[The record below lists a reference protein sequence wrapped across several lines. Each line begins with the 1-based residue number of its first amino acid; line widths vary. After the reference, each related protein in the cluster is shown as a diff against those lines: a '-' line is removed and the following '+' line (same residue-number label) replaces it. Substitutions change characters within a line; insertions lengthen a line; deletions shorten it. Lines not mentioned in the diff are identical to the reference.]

1 MTFKP
6 SMFDVADLAKVSH
19 QTVSRVVNN
28 HDSVKPETRARVE
41 AAMEKLGYTPNRA
54 AQTLRTTKSRI
65 IGILASD
72 THLNGPANIWQNAER
87 AARAAQYFTITCSV
101 DPTSSAD
108 VKKGINYLSQ
118 IGIDGLIVITP
129 HHETVELAR
138 KALKRIP
145 VVSIDS
151 SLGTEKSAIQL
162 NNFDDAYRATKH
174 LIDLGHV
181 GILHVAGP
189 ESFFEAVDR
198 KAGYEAAMKDS
209 KLNPVSHFGE
219 WSMDSGYEI
228 SKSINYQ
235 TEKITAIFTAS
246 DHIALGVL
254 RDCHERKILVPKQL
268 SIIGFDD
275 LPEAEFSWP
284 PLTTMRQDFQAIGE
298 GAVRLLLEKLIDEK
312 PEKLTPL
319 VSKLV
324 NRETTSKRAK

>member
-1 MTFKP
+1 MTKKP
-6 SMFDVADLAKVSH
+6 NMFDVANLSKVSH

-41 AAMEKLGYTPNRA
+41 AAMDKLGYTPNRA
-54 AQTLRTTKSRI
+54 AQTLKTTKSRI

-87 AARAAQYFTITCSV
+87 AARAAEYFTVTCSV
-101 DPTSSAD
+101 DPTSSTD
-108 VKKGINYLSQ
+108 VKKGIEYLSQ

-129 HHETVELAR
+129 HHETVEIAR
-138 KALKRIP
+138 KTLKRIP

-151 SLGTEKSAIQL
+151 SMGSEKMAIQL

-174 LIDLGHV
+174 LIDLGHTR
-181 GILHVAGP
+181 ILHVAGP
-189 ESFFEAVDR
+189 ATFFEAVDR

-209 KLNPVSHFGE
+209 KLKPLSQVGE

-228 SKSINYQ
+228 SKSTNYQ
-235 TEKITAIFTAS
+235 AGNITAIFAAS

-254 RDCHERKILVPKQL
+254 RDCHERKIQVPNQL

-298 GAVRLLLEKLIDEK
+298 GALQMLLEKLNEEK
-312 PEKLTPL
+312 SLKVYPL
-319 VSKLV
+319 ISKLV
-324 NRETTSKRAK
+324 ERETTTQRQK

>member
-1 MTFKP
+1 MTKKP
-6 SMFDVADLAKVSH
+6 NMFDVADLAKVSH

-28 HDSVKPETRARVE
+28 HQSIRPETRARVE
-41 AAMEKLGYTPNRA
+41 AAMQKLGYTPNRA
-54 AQTLRTTKSRI
+54 AQTLKTAKSRI
-65 IGILASD
+65 IGILTSD

-87 AARAAQYFTITCSV
+87 AARAADYFTITCSV
-101 DPTSSAD
+101 DPTSSTD
-108 VKKGINYLSQ
+108 VKKGIDYLSQ

-129 HHETVELAR
+129 HHETVEIAR

-151 SLGTEKSAIQL
+151 SLGSEKSAIKL

-181 GILHVAGP
+181 GILHIAGP
-189 ESFFEAVDR
+189 ATFFEAVDR

-209 KLNPVSHFGE
+209 KLKPLSQVGE

-228 SKSINYQ
+228 SKSMNYQ
-235 TEKITAIFTAS
+235 ASKVTAIFAAS
-246 DHIALGVL
+246 DHLALGAL
-254 RDCHERKILVPKQL
+254 RDCHERKILVPNQL
-268 SIIGFDD
+268 SLIGFDD

-298 GAVRLLLEKLIDEK
+298 GAVQLLLEKLNEEK
-312 PEKLTPL
+312 SKQVTPL
-319 VSKLV
+319 ISKLV
-324 NRETTSKRAK
+324 DRETTTKRQK

>member
-1 MTFKP
+1 MTKKP
-6 SMFDVADLAKVSH
+6 NMFDVADLAKVSH

-28 HDSVKPETRARVE
+28 HQSIRSETRARVE
-41 AAMEKLGYTPNRA
+41 AAMDKLGYTPNRA
-54 AQTLRTTKSRI
+54 AQTLKTTKSRI

-87 AARAAQYFTITCSV
+87 AARAAEYFTVTCSV
-101 DPTSSAD
+101 DPTSSTD
-108 VKKGINYLSQ
+108 VKKGIEYLSQ

-129 HHETVELAR
+129 HHETVEIAR
-138 KALKRIP
+138 KTLKRTP

-151 SLGTEKSAIQL
+151 SMGSEKSAIQL

-174 LIDLGHV
+174 LIDLGHT

-189 ESFFEAVDR
+189 ATFFEAVDR

-209 KLNPVSHFGE
+209 KLKPLSQVGE

-228 SKSINYQ
+228 SKSTNYQ
-235 TEKITAIFTAS
+235 AANITAIFAAS

-254 RDCHERKILVPKQL
+254 RDCHERKILVPNQL

-298 GAVRLLLEKLIDEK
+298 GAVQMLLEKLNEEK
-312 PEKLTPL
+312 SLKVSPL
-319 VSKLV
+319 ISTLV
-324 NRETTSKRAK
+324 ERETTTQRQK

>member
-1 MTFKP
+1 MTKKP
-6 SMFDVADLAKVSH
+6 NMFDVADLAKVSH

-28 HDSVKPETRARVE
+28 HQSIRPETRARVE
-41 AAMEKLGYTPNRA
+41 AAMDKLGYTPNRA
-54 AQTLRTTKSRI
+54 AQTLKTTKSRI

-87 AARAAQYFTITCSV
+87 AARAAEYFTVTCSV
-101 DPTSSAD
+101 DPTSSTD
-108 VKKGINYLSQ
+108 VKKGIEYLSQ

-129 HHETVELAR
+129 HHETVEIAR
-138 KALKRIP
+138 KTLKRIP

-151 SLGTEKSAIQL
+151 SMGSEKSAIQL

-174 LIDLGHV
+174 LIDLGHT

-189 ESFFEAVDR
+189 ATFFEAVDR

-209 KLNPVSHFGE
+209 KLKPLSQVGE
-219 WSMDSGYEI
+219 WSMDSGYVI
-228 SKSINYQ
+228 SKSTNYQ
-235 TEKITAIFTAS
+235 AANITAIFAAS

-254 RDCHERKILVPKQL
+254 RDCHERKILVPNQL

-298 GAVRLLLEKLIDEK
+298 GAVQMLLEKLNEEK
-312 PEKLTPL
+312 SLKVSPL
-319 VSKLV
+319 ISTLV
-324 NRETTSKRAK
+324 EREPTTQRQK

>member
-1 MTFKP
+1 MTKKP
-6 SMFDVADLAKVSH
+6 NMFDVANLSKVSH

-41 AAMEKLGYTPNRA
+41 AAMDKLGYTPNRA
-54 AQTLRTTKSRI
+54 AQTLKTTKSRI

-87 AARAAQYFTITCSV
+87 AARAAEYFTVTCSV
-101 DPTSSAD
+101 DPTSSTD
-108 VKKGINYLSQ
+108 VKKGIEYLSQ

-129 HHETVELAR
+129 HHETVEIAR
-138 KALKRIP
+138 KTLKRIP

-151 SLGTEKSAIQL
+151 SMGSEKMAIQL

-174 LIDLGHV
+174 LIDLGHTR
-181 GILHVAGP
+181 ILHVAGP
-189 ESFFEAVDR
+189 ATFFEAVDR

-209 KLNPVSHFGE
+209 KLKSLSKVGE

-228 SKSINYQ
+228 SKSTNYQ
-235 TEKITAIFTAS
+235 AGNITAIFAAS

-254 RDCHERKILVPKQL
+254 RDCHERKIQVPNQL

-275 LPEAEFSWP
+275 LPEAGFSWP

-298 GAVRLLLEKLIDEK
+298 GALQMLLEKLNEEK
-312 PEKLTPL
+312 SLKVSPL
-319 VSKLV
+319 ISTLV
-324 NRETTSKRAK
+324 ERETTTQRQK